1 MNFYDKELRALHRAN
16 RFRERHIY
24 TENHVDFASNDYLG
38 LAHRKALLQ
47 STCKLLHDYE
57 THAPKASMLVNGYH
71 PIHQDFERALCQANG
86 FEEGIILG
94 SGFNANIALIEALA
108 RRGDTLFIDEKFHAS
123 GMLAARCIDATVM
136 RFQHNSAEH
145 LQQLLQAS
153 TSQRN
158 IIVVEG
164 VYSME
169 GDLLHRDIFELA
181 ARHEAL
187 LIVDEAHSSGV
198 IGTQLLG
205 IFDHYNIA
213 VAPNHIK
220 MGTLGKAY
228 GSFGGYVLASRHIVS
243 YLMNRA
249 KPIIYATAP
258 SLFDTLLAHQAL
270 EYIQQHASELRQN
283 MARRRAIVKESLGMT
298 LTSLIVSVPV
308 GSNSTVIAMQQAL
321 LQEGIIVG
329 AIRPPTV
336 DRAILRV
343 IARLGES
350 EAMLQFTCNFINNF
364 QVKYDK

>member
-1 MNFYDKELRALHRAN
+1 MNFYDKELRALQRAN

-24 TENHVDFASNDYLG
+24 PQQRVDFASNDYLG
-38 LAHRKALLQ
+38 LAHRKELLA
-47 STCKLLHDYE
+47 STCNVLYE
-57 THAPKASMLVNGYH
+57 YESHAPKASMLVNGYH
-71 PIHQDFERALCQANG
+71 SIHQDFEHALCRVNG

-123 GMLAARCIDATVM
+123 GMLAARCIDAKVIP
-136 RFQHNSAEH
+136 FQHNSAEH
-145 LQQLLQAS
+145 LQKLLHTS
-153 TSQRN
+153 TAHRN

-169 GDLLHRDIFELA
+169 GDLLNRDIFELA
-181 ARHEAL
+181 ARYDAL

-198 IGTQLLG
+198 VGEHLLG
-205 IFDHYNIA
+205 VFDYYNIT

-228 GSFGGYVLASRHIVS
+228 GSFGGYILASHHIVS
-243 YLMNRA
+243 YLINRA
-249 KPIIYATAP
+249 KPVIYATAP

-270 EYIQQHASELRQN
+270 NYIQQECELLNKQI
-283 MARRRAIVKESLGMT
+283 ARRRAIVQESLGIT
-298 LTSLIVSVPV
+298 TPSLIVSIPV
-308 GSNSTVIAMQQAL
+308 GSNTTVIEMQQAL
-321 LQEGIIVG
+321 LREGIMVG

-336 DRAILRV
+336 ERAIMRV

-350 EAMLQFTCNFINNF
+350 EEMLQFTCKFINNF
-364 QVKYDK
+364 QVK